1 MLAHELVAPAAPE
14 SVSPGGRRLGPHRRI
29 ELGDAAAPV
38 GELDLGGGCR
48 DLPVRDLAQQGK
60 RYSSF
65 QRGLSII
72 GGMKPSMLGTYP
84 VQTLHPTLLI
94 ADDDPVVRSMLS
106 LSLDH
111 QFDIV
116 GVVEDSDQAIA
127 LAQECRPDVALVDVQ
142 MPGGGGLSA
151 IRGIAGVSPD
161 TAAVVISADE
171 FDPLVRQLM
180 IAGAMT
186 YVRKGIAAAD
196 LAEVLHRA
204 MRARPLT
211 LSAAA

>member
-1 MLAHELVAPAAPE
+1 VLSM
-14 SVSPGGRRLGPHRRI
+14 I
-29 ELGDAAAPV
+29 
-38 GELDLGGGCR
+38 
-48 DLPVRDLAQQGK
+48 
-60 RYSSF
+60 
-65 QRGLSII
+65 RG
-72 GGMKPSMLGTYP
+72 MEPSMLGTHP
-84 VQTLHPTLLI
+84 VPAAHPTLLI

-106 LSLDH
+106 LTLDR

-116 GVVEDSDQAIA
+116 GAAADSDEAIA

-186 YVRKGIAAAD
+186 YVRKGIAPAD

-204 MRARPLT
+204 LRARPL
-211 LSAAA
+211 SAPAAA